1 MSSADDLA
9 GSPAVPDATRRAPHD
24 QAFGPWVQTTLADG
38 WDPEPE
44 APHPAHPGA
53 AAAAAAHRARLLAAL
68 PGGTVVVPSGTAPVR
83 ANDTVY
89 GFRPASAYTWLT
101 GDQAEGAVL
110 LLAPDG
116 AATIYLPPSAG
127 PGTLTYVTDR
137 REGALWVGGVPSAA
151 GTAAALDVQVR
162 PRTELP
168 AALRA
173 AGDARVLGGVDPDL
187 GPGDPELGR
196 TVDRLRAVKDDWEID
211 RLADACAAT
220 ARGFA
225 DVVRELPEL
234 LAGDGRR
241 GERWLE
247 GTFWRRARLEG
258 NDVGYSSIVAA
269 GTHGTSL
276 HWAPVDGDIRPGQ
289 LLLADMG
296 VETTSLYTAD
306 VTRTLPVS
314 GTWTPV
320 QRRVHDAVRE
330 AHDAGI
336 AEVRPGRDFLAA
348 HRAAQW
354 VLADH
359 LCRWGLILW
368 SADDAL
374 HEDLARPGAGAHR
387 RYTLHSTSHLL
398 GLDVH
403 DCATLD
409 GAEYLATTLQPGHCL
424 TVEPGLYFQVND
436 RTVPDELR
444 GVAVRIEDDLVV
456 TDGAARVLSDAL
468 PTDADELVAWMADVQ
483 ARPREL

>member
-1 MSSADDLA
+1 MSAAD
-9 GSPAVPDATRRAPHD
+9 PTRRAPHD

-44 APHPAHPGA
+44 APHPAVPGA
-53 AAAAAAHRARLLAAL
+53 AQAAAAHRARLLAAL
-68 PGGTVVVPSGTAPVR
+68 PGRAVVVPSGSAPVR

-110 LLAPDG
+110 LLRPDG
-116 AATIYLPPSAG
+116 AATVYLPPSAG

-151 GTAAALDVQVR
+151 GTADALQVEVR
-162 PRTELP
+162 PRTELA
-168 AALRA
+168 AALRSVE
-173 AGDARVLGGVDPDL
+173 DPRVLGGVDPEL
-187 GPGDPELGR
+187 GPGDPELAR
-196 TVDRLRAVKDDWEID
+196 TVDRLRAVKDPWELD
-211 RLADACAAT
+211 RLAEACAAT

-225 DVVRELPEL
+225 DVVRELPGL
-234 LAGDGRR
+234 LADGGRR

-247 GTFWRRARLEG
+247 GTFWRRARREG

-269 GTHGTSL
+269 GAHGTSL
-276 HWAPVDGDIRPGQ
+276 HWAPVDGDIRAGE

-306 VTRTLPVS
+306 VTRTFPVD

-320 QRRVHDAVRE
+320 QRRVHGAVHE
-330 AHDAGI
+330 AHQAGI
-336 AEVRPGRDFLAA
+336 AEVRAGNPFLAA

-359 LCRWGLILW
+359 LHRWGLVEHT
-368 SADDAL
+368 ADDAL
-374 HEDLARPGAGAHR
+374 HPDLDRPGAGAHR

-403 DCATLD
+403 DCAALD
-409 GAEYLATTLQPGHCL
+409 GSEYLATVLEPGHCL

-436 RTVPDELR
+436 RTVPVELR
-444 GVAVRIEDDLVV
+444 GLAVRLEDDLVV
-456 TDGAARVLSDAL
+456 TDGAPRVLSDAL
-468 PTDADELVAWMADVQ
+468 PTDADGLTAWMADAQ
-483 ARPREL
+483 AQPFGA